1 MSFETAVGR
10 VVGLRDG
17 ESPGQRVA
25 LIAVEPVAAC
35 RRCMEGRGCGAGLLY
50 ASGTTEIAIPAPSGL
65 VLVPGDIVELR
76 LPAAALLRVAL
87 LAYGLPLAG
96 LLLAATGAALA
107 GASQLT
113 AVVAAGAGALAG
125 VLSARRRLSLTCP
138 QPLKQLELAVPRAQ
152 PEAAA

>member
-17 ESPGQRVA
+17 DTPEQRMA
-25 LIAVEPVAAC
+25 LIAVESVPAC

-50 ASGTTEIAIPAPSGL
+50 ASGATEVAIPAPSGL

-76 LPAAALLRVAL
+76 MPAAALLEAAL

-96 LLLAATGAALA
+96 LLLAATGAALTGA
-107 GASQLT
+107 GELVT
-113 AVVAAGAGALAG
+113 VVVAGAGALAG
-125 VLSARRRLSLTCP
+125 VLAARRRLSRTCP
-138 QPLKQLELAVPRAQ
+138 RPLQQLELAAPTVQ
-152 PEAAA
+152 PDGAT